1 MDDVASRLDR
11 SSGVKGVSRSKS
23 GKRWVARADN
33 KHLGTYDTIE
43 QAQEAIDR
51 YLSQKNPSIS

>member
-1 MDDVASRLDR
+1 MDDVAARLDR
-11 SSGVKGVSRSKS
+11 ASGVKGVSRSKS
-23 GKRWVARADN
+23 GKRWVARSGN

-51 YLSQKNPSIS
+51 YLSQQKNP